1 MDAPITFSRVAK
13 IEYLTGLALSGPPG
27 SERVD
32 QAVTNKAMRLTAEVF
47 EAVHAKLFLKSVE
60 ETPPTDPAI
69 YRTSYLMQLEH
80 LLHRMGG
87 YAIHLEEINDEVFEP
102 HRDLYLEALG
112 FCPSDAVRLVRRH
125 TVWLNRE
132 LELARKEFLALRN
145 ARATMGLDL
154 PFSVARRVHT
164 VLEAAYRWKADD
176 LAKATSSYMPGRGP
190 ARSDGCD
197 FGTQPAFRFPY
208 ATTSCGPDHSSA

>member
-1 MDAPITFSRVAK
+1 MSTKRSRTRRCA
-13 IEYLTGLALSGPPG
+13 SP
-27 SERVD
+27 
-32 QAVTNKAMRLTAEVF
+32 AEVF

-176 LAKATSSYMPGRGP
+176 LAKATTHPIRQVAALLEAM
-190 ARSDGCD
+190 ARR
-197 FGTQPAFRFPY
+197 FR
-208 ATTSCGPDHSSA
+208 HSTRVQVPL